1 MDIEVD
7 EEKVD
12 IGNIVNPS
20 FKVMGGSG
28 YSTQMPSKCSDI
40 HELGKSC
47 YQ

>member
-1 MDIEVD
+1 MD

-12 IGNIVNPS
+12 VGTIVNPS
-20 FKVMGGSG
+20 FEDMAGSG
-28 YSTQMPSKCSDI
+28 CSAQILIKCSDT